1 MDDSDV
7 QRLRQAAEVIR
18 AAGGSDGLAG
28 DLTYLDG
35 ALPGSTTGHAAYD
48 LVLVLVLGLWCSDL
62 ADFVEAVAAGGE
74 QG

>member
-7 QRLRQAAEVIR
+7 QQLRQAAEVIR
-18 AAGGSDGLAG
+18 AAGGCDGVAG

-48 LVLVLVLGLWCSDL
+48 LVLGLGLWCSDL

-74 QG
+74 HR